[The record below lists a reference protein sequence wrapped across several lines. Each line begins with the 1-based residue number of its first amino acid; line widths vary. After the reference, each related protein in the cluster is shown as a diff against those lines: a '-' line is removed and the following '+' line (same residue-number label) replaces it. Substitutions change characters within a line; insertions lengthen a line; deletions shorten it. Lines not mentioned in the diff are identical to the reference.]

1 MTEPEN
7 AIDVDLAGF
16 REVVRH
22 PQAHAL
28 ILQQY
33 RIGEY
38 AGVIGLERLLGE
50 MRPEGSLHRAMEI
63 HHRDEERHS
72 RVFTEWIYR
81 LGVEPEPMPTQ
92 VEAYFANSP
101 EDFRRDRELLQQLPT
116 DIRRIITFA
125 AINAIERL
133 AFNQFETH
141 LRVLD
146 RPEDRAALEG
156 VMAEEKFHLRYVEH
170 ELERAQQGEH
180 GGFVSVAL
188 EQARER
194 FAQFSETK
202 RRQSRAALERLL
214 GAADGSVPPARRTTA

>member
-1 MTEPEN
+1 MTEPDN

-22 PQAHAL
+22 PQAHAV

-38 AGVIGLERLLGE
+38 AGVVGLKRLLGE
-50 MRPEGSLHRAMEI
+50 MKPEGNLHRAMEI

-72 RVFTEWIYR
+72 RVFTDWIYH
-81 LGVEPEPMPTQ
+81 LGVQPEPMPTEI
-92 VEAYFANSP
+92 EAYFANSP
-101 EDFRRDRELLQQLPT
+101 EDFRRDRELLQQIPA
-116 DIRRIITFA
+116 DVRRIITFA
-125 AINAIERL
+125 AINAVERL

-146 RPEDRAALEG
+146 RPEDRAELER
-156 VMAEEKFHLRYVEH
+156 VMAEEKFHLSYVEH
-170 ELERAQQGEH
+170 ELEHAQQGEN
-180 GGFVSVAL
+180 GELVAVAV

-194 FAQFSETK
+194 FAQFSEMK
-202 RRQSRAALERLL
+202 RRQSREALDQLL
-214 GAADGSVPPARRTTA
+214 GGGGSAPTARRTTA

>member
-1 MTEPEN
+1 MAEIEN
-7 AIDVDLAGF
+7 SIDVDLSGF

-38 AGVIGLERLLGE
+38 AGVVGLKRLLGE
-50 MRPEGSLHRAMEI
+50 MKPEGNLHRAMEI

-72 RVFTEWIYR
+72 QVFTNWIYR
-81 LGVEPEPMPTQ
+81 LGVEPEPMPTE

-101 EDFRRDRELLQQLPT
+101 EDFRRNRELLQQLPP
-116 DIRRIITFA
+116 DIRRIVTFA
-125 AINAIERL
+125 AINAVERL
-133 AFNQFETH
+133 AYNQFETH

-146 RPEDRAALEG
+146 RPEDREALGG
-156 VMAEEKFHLRYVEH
+156 VMAEEKFHLSYVEN
-170 ELERAQQGEH
+170 ELGRAQKGDN
-180 GGFVSVAL
+180 GAFVTLAV

-194 FAQFSETK
+194 FAQFNEMK
-202 RRQSRAALERLL
+202 RRESGAALEKLL
-214 GAADGSVPPARRTTA
+214 GAGA